1 MCHPERALRES
12 KEPGSGVPRLADS
25 LGMTER
31 RRRASRAKS
40 AAEAKRESQTKV
52 AIHEDSSLFVYG
64 SLLDGSFRERL
75 LGRPVRTLPARLPD
89 YERRRGRYLYV
100 VKRVGREVEGL
111 LIFGL
116 DRSDFETL
124 DRHEEVPLLY
134 TRERVEVIAGDGGR
148 LRCWLYVPAPRLLAE
163 GGR

>member
-1 MCHPERALRES
+1 MGAR
-12 KEPGSGVPRLADS
+12 
-25 LGMTER
+25 
-31 RRRASRAKS
+31 
-40 AAEAKRESQTKV
+40 
-52 AIHEDSSLFVYG
+52 SSLFVYG
-64 SLLDGSFRERL
+64 SLLEASLRERL

-89 YERRRGRYLYV
+89 YERRRGKYFYV

-124 DRHEEVPLLY
+124 DRYEEVPLLY
-134 TRERVEVIAGDGGR
+134 TRERVEVIAGDGER

-163 GGR
+163 SGR